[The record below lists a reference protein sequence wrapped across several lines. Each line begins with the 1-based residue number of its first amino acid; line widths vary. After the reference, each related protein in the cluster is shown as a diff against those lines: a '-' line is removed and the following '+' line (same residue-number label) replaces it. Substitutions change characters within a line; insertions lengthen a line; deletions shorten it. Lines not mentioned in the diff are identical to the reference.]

1 MILKVALVCQIEVQ
15 GTHSFTTDELT
26 EHDETQEGKKEHG
39 GLSTESQPETKG
51 QVPDETD
58 YGRLDSY
65 QAFLVYPVKEFD
77 TNTSWHSS
85 LSVSL
90 GHPVFITVSV

>member
-1 MILKVALVCQIEVQ
+1 MQPC
-15 GTHSFTTDELT
+15 SFSTDELR
-26 EHDETQEGKKEHG
+26 ENGEMQEEKKEHV
-39 GLSTESQPETKG
+39 GLSAESQLKTKC

-58 YGRLDSY
+58 YSRLDSY